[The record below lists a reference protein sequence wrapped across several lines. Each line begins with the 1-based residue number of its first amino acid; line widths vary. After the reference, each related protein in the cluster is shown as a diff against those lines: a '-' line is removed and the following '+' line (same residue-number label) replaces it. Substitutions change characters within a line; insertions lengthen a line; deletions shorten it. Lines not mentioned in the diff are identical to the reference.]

1 MKLFILDFHLK
12 ESISSHPRTFL
23 IEDDLKNEALLR
35 ERASIIEACFEVGGL
50 NRNAYLVVGLGGGGG
65 STGKMLM

>member
-50 NRNAYLVVGLGGGGG
+50 NRNAYFACVVRGMGFYR
-65 STGKMLM
+65 